1 MGGNALGRGFEYV
14 CSSLFP
20 TSMPLFYH
28 AGRKASGKVSTQGK
42 VFQYEMII
50 VRSLA
55 MPPTQ
60 PTSSARICSAAKSM
74 LKSLVYVRLD
84 PCFKLVFFCTA
95 AASHTKCLL
104 EIRPDGLW
112 STIYQG
118 NIMHMPKQSE

>member
-1 MGGNALGRGFEYV
+1 
-14 CSSLFP
+14 
-20 TSMPLFYH
+20 MPLFYH

-60 PTSSARICSAAKSM
+60 RTSSARICSAAKSM

-104 EIRPDGLW
+104 EIRPDGLR
-112 STIYQG
+112 STINHE
-118 NIMHMPKQSE
+118 NIMHMPRQRGCRYGGQQCAD